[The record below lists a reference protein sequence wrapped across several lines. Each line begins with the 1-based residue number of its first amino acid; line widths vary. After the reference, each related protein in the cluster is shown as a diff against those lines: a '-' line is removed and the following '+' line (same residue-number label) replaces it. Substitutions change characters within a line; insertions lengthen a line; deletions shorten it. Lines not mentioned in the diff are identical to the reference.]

1 VVGDAK
7 KDEGE
12 VLPKTKKQR
21 RVEMEQKREKKA
33 RAQDKRRRMELRE
46 RGHVVPARGVLD
58 VTVDQ
63 GEKRLLSTATKG
75 VVRLF
80 NAVSK
85 AQRDASDASK
95 GRIQAGGLCI
105 HPKK

>member
-1 VVGDAK
+1 
-7 KDEGE
+7 
-12 VLPKTKKQR
+12 
-21 RVEMEQKREKKA
+21 
-33 RAQDKRRRMELRE
+33 MELRE

-58 VTVDQ
+58 VAVDQ

-95 GRIQAGGLCI
+95 GRIQAGCPCAVTLNASHTPISVECLFSTTLLHMQASCFSSPCLCSYG
-105 HPKK
+105 HLP